1 MNNNWLED
9 GRIETREGS
18 VARSCAGGALAE
30 MTKGKM
36 PNLPGQPVS
45 LGEARGRLLWGRWAH
60 ASVKFHRGIA
70 FVIIADILLWAG
82 MIAFWRVVLAQ

>member
-1 MNNNWLED
+1 
-9 GRIETREGS
+9 
-18 VARSCAGGALAE
+18 

-82 MIAFWRVVLAQ
+82 MIAFWQVVLAQ